1 MSTFLDTY
9 LADVEAEA
17 RDVIA
22 ELEAH
27 DRAEKERAATMLP
40 DAPART
46 SSAYQ
51 PWLKS
56 VKGVAARMVA
66 SDKGG
71 TR

>member
-9 LADVEAEA
+9 LADVERET
-17 RDVIA
+17 REVIA

-27 DRAEKERAATMLP
+27 DRAEKERPPMLLP

-51 PWLKS
+51 PWMGS

-66 SDKGG
+66 TDKGG
-71 TR
+71 SK